1 MLTPNQLKAAAA
13 VLQSLFEQY
22 EDFVIADIARRIAGA
37 GQMTP
42 TAELQLTAGSGT
54 GVSLNAII
62 SELQKTLDLSDKEL
76 ATLFNKMGVTGLLQ
90 TNERLIAAGLNPVK
104 VEKLPELQRIVRE
117 CIVQTRG
124 VLHNFSNS
132 MGFAKQTANGIKFMK
147 PAAYY
152 QDAVDLAM
160 LKVRTGVADYNS
172 AIKAAIKDLARSGV
186 QIVDYKTGYHCGID
200 VAVRRSV
207 LTGLNQM
214 ATLETL
220 ELNKEL
226 DTDLVEVT
234 AHEGARPSHKEWQG
248 KVYKLHGSSRK
259 YRNLAEVT
267 GYGTAGGLKGAY
279 CRHSFYPYVEGMPR
293 TWTDEQLRNIDPPDF
308 EYEGQRYSHYEATQK
323 QRAIERRVRQ
333 IKRELIGYESAGLED
348 AFSEASARLREVRDN
363 YKDFSKAANIRPK
376 NDRSQVYG
384 FGRGIAREAT
394 AAGKEYISEFEK
406 VTRMRYTKVK
416 PTDRKP
422 LFKYMQD
429 YPESNPKYYYVDKE
443 LKIMGIK
450 KGTAMAP
457 QARQAFIM
465 PSGKKD
471 PYHVMERMLERGITD
486 DDLRNYVSNATC
498 MFSQWGGTRF
508 VYFGDEGSAI
518 IWKQD
523 KGWVFK
529 SAWKQTDY
537 GDDFMKILEVL
548 KKYGL

>member
-1 MLTPNQLKAAAA
+1 
-13 VLQSLFEQY
+13 
-22 EDFVIADIARRIAGA
+22 
-37 GQMTP
+37 MTP
-42 TAELQLTAGSGT
+42 TAELQINAGVAT
-54 GVSLNAII
+54 GVSMNAII
-62 SELQKTLDLSDKEL
+62 SELQRTLDISDKQL
-76 ATLFNKMGVTGLLQ
+76 ADLFNQMGVTGLLN
-90 TNERLIAAGLNPVK
+90 TNERLTAAGLNPLK
-104 VEKLPELQRIVRE
+104 IEKLPELQRIVKE

-124 VLHNFSNS
+124 VLRNFSNS
-132 MGFAKQTANGIKFMK
+132 MGFAKQTADGIKFMK

-160 LKVRTGVADYNS
+160 LKVRSGAADYNS

-259 YRNLAEVT
+259 YQNLAEAT

-293 TWTDEQLRNIDPPDF
+293 TWTDKQLRNIDPPDF

-323 QRAIERRVRQ
+323 QRAMERRIRQ
-333 IKRELIGYESAGLED
+333 IKRELIGYDSAGLED
-348 AFSEASARLREVRDN
+348 AFNEASARLREARDN

-384 FGRGIAREAT
+384 FGRGIAKEAT
-394 AAGKEYISEFEK
+394 AAGKEYIATFEK
-406 VTRMRYTKVK
+406 TTGMRYTKVR
-416 PTDRKP
+416 PADRKP

-429 YPESNPKYYYVDKE
+429 YLESNPKYYYVDKE

-457 QARQAFIM
+457 QARQAFII
-465 PSGKKD
+465 PSGRQD
-471 PYHVMERMLERGITD
+471 PYHVMHRMLERGITD
-486 DDLRNYVSNATC
+486 DDLRNYVGNATC

-518 IWKQD
+518 IWEQD